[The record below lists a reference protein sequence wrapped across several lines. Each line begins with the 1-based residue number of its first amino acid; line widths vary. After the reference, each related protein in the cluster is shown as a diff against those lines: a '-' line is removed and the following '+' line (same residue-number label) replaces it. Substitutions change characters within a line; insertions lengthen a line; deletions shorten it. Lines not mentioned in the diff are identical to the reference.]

1 MYRRSILTQVR
12 NVELECVDLAVI
24 LPYLR
29 GVYALRV
36 TDIATGADEPVTGRE
51 GNLKV
56 KHNVTLCLKG
66 DFENNNLHVARYA

>member
-12 NVELECVDLAVI
+12 NVEFECVDLAVI

-36 TDIATGADEPVTGRE
+36 TDIARGATDEPVTGRE
-51 GNLKV
+51 GKV

-66 DFENNNLHVARYA
+66 DSENNNLHVARYA